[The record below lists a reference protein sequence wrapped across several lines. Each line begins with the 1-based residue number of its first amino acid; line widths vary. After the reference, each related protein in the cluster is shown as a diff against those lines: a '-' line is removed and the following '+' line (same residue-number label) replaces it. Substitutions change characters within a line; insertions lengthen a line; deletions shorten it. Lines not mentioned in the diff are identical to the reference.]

1 MNQKKL
7 LTHQVLQEADKKL
20 LFEKEDQIAAQAD
33 AISTTVFR
41 HPELGNEERFTS
53 KFLAE
58 EAAKAGFKVT
68 FPYLGIPT
76 SFRAESGD
84 DDGPAIAFLAEY
96 DALPGYGPG
105 RNQNGHA
112 CGHNWIAA
120 STFAAAAA
128 LKEYKKEKNF
138 RGRIVWLGCPAEET
152 TSEKITL
159 INRGAFRDID
169 AAFQMH
175 LGQET
180 TTTRNELA
188 MTILWFTFLG
198 KASHASGA
206 PFRGIN
212 ALDALNLTYQGIGL
226 LRQQLKEHVRIH
238 STVREGGAAPNII
251 PDRTVLEVYVR
262 SADKNYLEEVIR
274 KVVNCAR
281 GACLMTGCRLEIRR
295 DKYTTFDINQ
305 NRLLSGLLEE
315 NLQALGEKISVFQ
328 DPYATA
334 GSSDI
339 GNTSYA
345 VPLCYAYMGTGE
357 YSDAKTHDAAF
368 LSVAD
373 SDFAHAKIHVA
384 AKAMAAAALEVFR
397 NSQAQA
403 LLRQV
408 RQQLIEDEKANGNA
422 NRAGTVLTGSYD
434 AEGNETGR
442 NQ

>member
-1 MNQKKL
+1 M
-7 LTHQVLQEADKKL
+7 
-20 LFEKEDQIAAQAD
+20 
-33 AISTTVFR
+33 
-41 HPELGNEERFTS
+41 
-53 KFLAE
+53 
-58 EAAKAGFKVT
+58 
-68 FPYLGIPT
+68 
-76 SFRAESGD
+76 
-84 DDGPAIAFLAEY
+84 
-96 DALPGYGPG
+96 
-105 RNQNGHA
+105 
-112 CGHNWIAA
+112 
-120 STFAAAAA
+120 
-128 LKEYKKEKNF
+128 
-138 RGRIVWLGCPAEET
+138 
-152 TSEKITL
+152 
-159 INRGAFRDID
+159 
-169 AAFQMH
+169 
-175 LGQET
+175 
-180 TTTRNELA
+180 
-188 MTILWFTFLG
+188 
-198 KASHASGA
+198 
-206 PFRGIN
+206 
-212 ALDALNLTYQGIGL
+212 NLTYQGIGL

-281 GACLMTGCRLEIRR
+281 GACLMTGCRLEVRR

-328 DPYATA
+328 DPYAAA

-403 LLRQV
+403 LLRQA

-422 NRAGTVLTGSYD
+422 NRAGTVLTVSYD